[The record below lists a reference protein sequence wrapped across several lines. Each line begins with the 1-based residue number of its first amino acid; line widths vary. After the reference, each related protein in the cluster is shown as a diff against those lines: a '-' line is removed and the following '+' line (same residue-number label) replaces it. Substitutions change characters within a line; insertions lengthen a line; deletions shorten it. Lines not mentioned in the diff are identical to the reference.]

1 MGYKL
6 KRSDEDVSEGL
17 RRIACD
23 QLDRALAALDGTG
36 DKAEAVHDA
45 RKRCKKLRGLN
56 RLVRPQFIDYKTENS
71 ALRDAARRLSD
82 LRETGAVLE
91 ILTRLEQNYPARLSG
106 PNAAALRDALKAR
119 RAETHLDDFDS
130 RRAAFRDALK
140 AVRHR
145 AALWEVDKTGF
156 GAIEGG
162 LKKTYKRAR
171 AAGATA
177 LETRDPRD
185 LHQWRKRV
193 KYHWYHTRLLK
204 PLASKKLR
212 RRIDRLGELSDLLG
226 DHQDLADL
234 RRMIDAEALPP
245 EAAQAL
251 ASPLAIEMDR
261 LQNRAFARA
270 PKVLGKP
277 PKALIGSYRKR
288 WKKWRG

>member
-1 MGYKL
+1 MAYQFKQGDKT
-6 KRSDEDVSEGL
+6 VQQGV
-17 RRIACD
+17 RRIARRE
-23 QLDRALAALDGTG
+23 LE
-36 DKAEAVHDA
+36 KAVEDIDEARDA
-45 RKRCKKLRGLN
+45 SKIIHLLRKRCKKLRGLI
-56 RLVRPQFIDYKTENS
+56 RLVRPQFIDYKTENR

-119 RAETHLDDFDS
+119 RAETQLDDFDS

-171 AAGATA
+171 AAWAMA

-261 LQNRAFARA
+261 LQNRAFALA

-277 PKALIGSYRKR
+277 PKALVGSYRKR